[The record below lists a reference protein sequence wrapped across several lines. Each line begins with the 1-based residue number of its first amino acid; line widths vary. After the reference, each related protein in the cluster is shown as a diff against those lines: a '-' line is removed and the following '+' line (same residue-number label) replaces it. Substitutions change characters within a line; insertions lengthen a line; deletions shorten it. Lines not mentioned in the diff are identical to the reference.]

1 MKGTL
6 GARVAVSMA
15 AVLLA
20 AAARAD
26 TVVLN
31 DGREIHGKASVEGA
45 KVVVRTDY
53 GETSFP
59 RDEVA
64 KVKSDEEVK
73 REEEA
78 EKKKRDEE
86 KAADEKLRNES
97 LARTAEDLLAAFGGK
112 KKFEKLPDSAA
123 IHWEKDG
130 AEATRLASEAKK
142 IVLTFSVLGEL
153 GTGHC

>member
-15 AVLLA
+15 AMLLA

-31 DGREIHGKASVEGA
+31 DGREIHGKTSVEGA
-45 KVVVRTDY
+45 KVVVRTDN

-64 KVKSDEEVK
+64 KVK
-73 REEEA
+73 
-78 EKKKRDEE
+78 
-86 KAADEKLRNES
+86 
-97 LARTAEDLLAAFGGK
+97 
-112 KKFEKLPDSAA
+112 KLPAKA
-123 IHWEKDG
+123 LEWEKDG

-142 IVLTFSVLGEL
+142 IVLTFSVVGEL